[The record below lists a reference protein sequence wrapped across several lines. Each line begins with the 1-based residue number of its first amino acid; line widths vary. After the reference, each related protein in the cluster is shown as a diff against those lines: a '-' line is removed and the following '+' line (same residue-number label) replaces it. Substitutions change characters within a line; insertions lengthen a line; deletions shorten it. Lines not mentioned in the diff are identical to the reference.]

1 MMRRTHSHG
10 GRTALT
16 LTVAGSALL
25 LAACSSP
32 TPKANTTTTSG
43 PTTTVVPTAACAPAA
58 VTATVQYTTIGGS
71 ATAPAGAVVF
81 VNTSNSPC
89 SLHGVPTVQLVGGD
103 GQVIPTFQAP
113 SSPANAGTAVLAS
126 NSSPGLHGS
135 MAASSV
141 TWSSLTCVAGS
152 YSLAVRFPG
161 WSTSVPAGSTAGYSG
176 PACTE
181 ADQTVYVSPVQR
193 ITATAPAASS
203 TTTG

>member
-1 MMRRTHSHG
+1 L
-10 GRTALT
+10 TAA
-16 LTVAGSALL
+16 VVGAAVL

-32 TPKANTTTTSG
+32 TAKAHTTTTSG
-43 PTTTVVPTAACAPAA
+43 PTTTVVQAAACTPGA

-81 VNTSNSPC
+81 VNKSNSAC
-89 SLHGVPTVQLVGGD
+89 ALHGVPTVQLVGSD

-113 SSPANAGTAVLAS
+113 SSPAKAGTAVL
-126 NSSPGLHGS
+126 PPDVGLHGS
-135 MAASSV
+135 AGASSV

-176 PACTE
+176 APCAA

-193 ITATAPAASS
+193 ITATAPAASN
-203 TTTG
+203 TTTTS